1 MAARCRSVRLLETYT
16 SFLRETCVR
25 DETVGGWLDDLAS
38 ASFPPGAGAAAAMNI
53 AVGAA
58 LISMVCNLSIG
69 HPKCAA
75 HESELL
81 AAQAAAEELRITA
94 LGLAADDAAAF
105 GTVLAAH
112 RLPRTTGTSRRA
124 RAAAI
129 QEALTAV
136 TEVPLRTARTA
147 AEVVRLARA
156 LLVVAKADVVPDLA
170 VAASSARAALD
181 TAAVIAEANLSGIAD
196 TEHCS
201 AARVQ
206 LAHLLEA
213 VTESE
218 KITAE
223 IRARY
228 SRREPPVTPE

>member
-1 MAARCRSVRLLETYT
+1 M
-16 SFLRETCVR
+16 R
-25 DETVGGWLDDLAS
+25 DETVGGWLDALAS
-38 ASFPPGAGAAAAMNI
+38 ASFPPGAGAAAAMNT

-75 HESELL
+75 HASDLV
-81 AAQAAAEELRITA
+81 AAQAAAEGLRSTA

-105 GTVLAAH
+105 GAVLAAH
-112 RLPRTTGTSRRA
+112 RLPGTSASGTRA
-124 RAAAI
+124 RAVAVQA
-129 QEALTAV
+129 ALTAA

-147 AEVVRLARA
+147 AEVIHLARGLIA
-156 LLVVAKADVVPDLA
+156 VARADVVADLA

-181 TAAVIAEANLSGIAD
+181 TAALIAEANLSGIAD
-196 TEHCS
+196 TEHRS

-206 LAHLLEA
+206 LVRSLEA
-213 VTESE
+213 VAESE
-218 KITAE
+218 AITAE

-228 SRREPPVTPE
+228 TRREPPVTPV